1 MSSRRKRT
9 RRAGEDRADRSLGCA
24 SVPTCV
30 PSCPGAGPPERA
42 LDGSQNMDSTQ
53 EPPYA
58 ALGSMCEISKAYAEA
73 STAPLRVAPTCA
85 RRNQQLP
92 RVKRRQNGGKWREWE
107 ASCAY
112 SLTGC
117 RAALA
122 SVFVFPPV
130 SSVASSESVLRA
142 QDAHRCVSDMRD
154 PAYLVS
160 EAWTHLE
167 TAQNRPFRVCCLRAD
182 LLEAVGLARKRGG
195 SGWAERAVGRHFR
208 DSHPMLAFG
217 LFTFCIYN

>member
-1 MSSRRKRT
+1 MDHRTWTAHKNLPMQLWDQCVKFQKPMQKRLQPRCALRRHAPATPRT
-9 RRAGEDRADRSLGCA
+9 RSQKPATSAGKKE
-24 SVPTCV
+24 T
-30 PSCPGAGPPERA
+30 
-42 LDGSQNMDSTQ
+42 
-53 EPPYA
+53 
-58 ALGSMCEISKAYAEA
+58 
-73 STAPLRVAPTCA
+73 
-85 RRNQQLP
+85 
-92 RVKRRQNGGKWREWE
+92 KWREME
-107 ASCAY
+107 GMGGQLRIFTDGLPCGAGFGVRISTC
-112 SLTGC
+112 LLC
-117 RAALA
+117 
-122 SVFVFPPV
+122 
-130 SSVASSESVLRA
+130 ASSESVLRA

>member
-1 MSSRRKRT
+1 MDHRTWTAHKNLPMQLWDQCVKFQKPMQKRLQPAA
-9 RRAGEDRADRSLGCA
+9 RCADMRPQLPA
-24 SVPTCV
+24 
-30 PSCPGAGPPERA
+30 R
-42 LDGSQNMDSTQ
+42 
-53 EPPYA
+53 
-58 ALGSMCEISKAYAEA
+58 
-73 STAPLRVAPTCA
+73 A

-130 SSVASSESVLRA
+130 SSVVSSESVLRA
-142 QDAHRCVSDMRD
+142 QDAHSCVSDMRD
-154 PAYLVS
+154 PAYFVS
-160 EAWTHLE
+160 KAWTHLE

>member
-1 MSSRRKRT
+1 MDHRTWTAHKNLPMQLWDQCVKFQKPMQKRLQPRCALRRHAPATPRT
-9 RRAGEDRADRSLGCA
+9 RSQKPATSAGKKE
-24 SVPTCV
+24 T
-30 PSCPGAGPPERA
+30 
-42 LDGSQNMDSTQ
+42 
-53 EPPYA
+53 
-58 ALGSMCEISKAYAEA
+58 
-73 STAPLRVAPTCA
+73 
-85 RRNQQLP
+85 
-92 RVKRRQNGGKWREWE
+92 KWREWE

-142 QDAHRCVSDMRD
+142 QDAHRCVSDMLD